1 MMLAVEAL
9 VDTFS
14 GPDNDTERGM
24 LVGSLLAHCVAI
36 PRVAAQAAGVPTDK
50 IIGSVHASLISED
63 GKR

>member
-1 MMLAVEAL
+1 MLAVEAL

-24 LVGSLLAHCVAI
+24 LVGLCQPTVLAI

>member
-1 MMLAVEAL
+1 MLAVEAL

-14 GPDNDTERGM
+14 GPDNATERGM
-24 LVGSLLAHCVAI
+24 LVGSLPAHCGYPACRS
-36 PRVAAQAAGVPTDK
+36 PGCWRATDK